1 MAITLTIGGV
11 DKTSLLRVNSLQ
23 ISDELNTRN
32 TCQFS
37 LIDTTGA
44 YRPTVGQEAI
54 ILDGAVRR
62 FAGTLDESSEAVPL
76 GTSALVVQCQCADYN
91 QIADRHLVAR
101 VYENQTLGAIVTD
114 IVTQDLAGE
123 GVTTTNVQT
132 GPTITKATFN
142 YRTVAQAFND
152 LAELTGY
159 AWYVDYNKDL
169 HFCARETNL
178 APFSLTD
185 VSANFRYMVVR
196 KTREQYRNRQYIR
209 AGQDITDPRTDSFKG
224 DGKTKAFVLNFPC
237 AKVPTVKVNT
247 VAKTVGIRG
256 LETGKDWYWSKGE
269 KEVTQD
275 DAGTALASTDILDVT
290 YQGLFPI
297 ILSSQSDGEISSRA
311 ATEGGTGIYEAIEDD
326 QSIDSQPLATQ
337 KADGLLRR
345 FGRIPQIVEFET
357 DTGGL
362 AAGQL
367 ITINVTKHGLNA
379 QFLIDSA
386 QAQDV
391 QGKFLR
397 YRVRVLDGERIGGWI
412 EFFQKLAQAGRK
424 FVIRENEVL
433 VLLRRFSDV
442 VKLTDTLTVESKAL
456 AVAKVTEFPYFSRPS
471 PAYLSDGTQVAS
483 GQPRFEPG
491 KFGQAWM
498 GEEGATNYILYSQE
512 LDNAAWGGEN
522 ATVTA
527 NAIVAPDGTNTA
539 DKVVASGTTGY
550 HYKQQGLGSIASGTT
565 DTLSCYVKKDNTP
578 WFCLGNELGIN
589 WYRQWFDLDN
599 GVLGSADAGVTGT
612 IKSIGS
618 GWYRVT
624 ATFTHSGA
632 STVRGLLVAPTPAN
646 GSINYAQAGE
656 SVFVWGAQVE
666 EKPYATSY
674 MATTSAAVT
683 RSAETLTIPTAG
695 VLSATEGTVE
705 FTVIP
710 QVSAVDPGDQH
721 GWNDFQWGSP
731 GSSGFLIRRRK
742 DGTNF
747 VVEAEFYQS
756 GTIIRLQYV
765 YAWTAGERLVCAFR
779 WGPSGCSWWVNG
791 VQRASDTRLFT
802 APIETTANI
811 GFRDG
816 YRQGDALYDDLR
828 ISSRARTDQEIA
840 DAYNSNAPLPVDAN
854 TTCKLD
860 FDGSLYFKPAA
871 EVGFSEVA

>member
-433 VLLRRFSDV
+433 VLLRRFSDAV
-442 VKLTDTLTVESKAL
+442 ALADALTVTSGPL
-456 AVAKVTEFPYFSRPS
+456 AVAKVTEFPYFARASA
-471 PAYLSDGTQVAS
+471 AYKSDGTQVAA
-483 GQPRFEPG
+483 GRPRFETG
-491 KFGQAWM
+491 KYGQAIM
-498 GEEGATNYILYSQE
+498 VEEGTTPLITDLATPSFATNGTGQVVTVSNYEYTIDLTNWVGATYGYLRFTGPTSPILNVPYSFGCSQISGVSA
-512 LDNAAWGGEN
+512 DYRMGKT
-522 ATVTA
+522 ATDDYAGMATIIGRTTTTRTFTA
-527 NAIVAPDGTNTA
+527 T
-539 DKVVASGTTGY
+539 
-550 HYKQQGLGSIASGTT
+550 
-565 DTLSCYVKKDNTP
+565 
-578 WFCLGNELGIN
+578 
-589 WYRQWFDLDN
+589 
-599 GVLGSADAGVTGT
+599 GVLFIDLVFYPAIHAG
-612 IKSIGS
+612 K
-618 GWYRVT
+618 
-624 ATFTHSGA
+624 
-632 STVRGLLVAPTPAN
+632 
-646 GSINYAQAGE
+646 
-656 SVFVWGAQVE
+656 VFKFARPQIE
-666 EKPYATSY
+666 QKAYATSF
-674 MATTSAAVT
+674 TDSARA
-683 RSAETLTIPTAG
+683 AETLTIPTAG
-695 VLSATEGTVE
+695 VLSATQGTVE
-705 FTVIP
+705 FWYIPNLPSTVNT
-710 QVSAVDPGDQH
+710 DFNLFDWGDA
-721 GWNDFQWGSP
+721 GGD
-731 GSSGFLIRRRK
+731 GFLLRHFDATK
-742 DGTNF
+742 TLQ
-747 VVEAEFYQS
+747 AELYPGGQINY
-756 GTIIRLQYV
+756 TTA
-765 YAWTAGERLVCAFR
+765 YAAGDKIHSAFTWKAGECRFL
-779 WGPSGCSWWVNG
+779 VNG
-791 VQRASDTRLFT
+791 ALVGSLASLFVAPT
-802 APIETTANI
+802 ATEAQI
-811 GFRDG
+811 G
-816 YRQGDALYDDLR
+816 YRPRYPQANGLIDDLR
-828 ISSRARTDQEIA
+828 ISSIARTDAEILA
-840 DAYNSNAPLPVDAN
+840 AYQSNAPLPVDAN

>member
-433 VLLRRFSDV
+433 VLLRRFSDSV
-442 VKLTDTLTVESKAL
+442 ALADMLTV
-456 AVAKVTEFPYFSRPS
+456 
-471 PAYLSDGTQVAS
+471 
-483 GQPRFEPG
+483 
-491 KFGQAWM
+491 
-498 GEEGATNYILYSQE
+498 
-512 LDNAAWGGEN
+512 
-522 ATVTA
+522 
-527 NAIVAPDGTNTA
+527 
-539 DKVVASGTTGY
+539 
-550 HYKQQGLGSIASGTT
+550 
-565 DTLSCYVKKDNTP
+565 
-578 WFCLGNELGIN
+578 
-589 WYRQWFDLDN
+589 
-599 GVLGSADAGVTGT
+599 
-612 IKSIGS
+612 
-618 GWYRVT
+618 
-624 ATFTHSGA
+624 
-632 STVRGLLVAPTPAN
+632 
-646 GSINYAQAGE
+646 
-656 SVFVWGAQVE
+656 
-666 EKPYATSY
+666 
-674 MATTSAAVT
+674 TSAALGL
-683 RSAETLTIPTAG
+683 AEAGTA
-695 VLSATEGTVE
+695 V
-705 FTVIP
+705 
-710 QVSAVDPGDQH
+710 VS
-721 GWNDFQWGSP
+721 
-731 GSSGFLIRRRK
+731 
-742 DGTNF
+742 
-747 VVEAEFYQS
+747 
-756 GTIIRLQYV
+756 
-765 YAWTAGERLVCAFR
+765 
-779 WGPSGCSWWVNG
+779 
-791 VQRASDTRLFT
+791 
-802 APIETTANI
+802 
-811 GFRDG
+811 
-816 YRQGDALYDDLR
+816 
-828 ISSRARTDQEIA
+828 
-840 DAYNSNAPLPVDAN
+840 
-854 TTCKLD
+854 
-860 FDGSLYFKPAA
+860 
-871 EVGFSEVA
+871 FSEASTWQSDFYFAGANFPGGLPK